1 MKFLVDICTGRRL
14 AIWLRE
20 QGHDV
25 CEVNERSAKMEDNEI
40 LQWANTEKRIV
51 ITVDKDFG
59 TLAVALGQPHHGI
72 IRLPDVPALNR
83 QILMEEVLRRHSKD
97 LENRAIITVS
107 EKRIRIRQG

>member
-1 MKFLVDICTGRRL
+1 VKFLVDICTGRRL

>member
-1 MKFLVDICTGRRL
+1 VKFLVDICTGRKL

-25 CEVNERSAKMEDNEI
+25 CEVNERSSKMEDSEI
-40 LQWANTEKRIV
+40 LRWANTEKRIV

-72 IRLPDVPALNR
+72 IRLPDVSALNR

-97 LENRAIITVS
+97 LENRVIITVT

>member
-1 MKFLVDICTGRRL
+1 VKFLVDICTGRRL

-25 CEVNERSAKMEDNEI
+25 CEVNERSAKMDDDEI
-40 LQWANTEKRIV
+40 LRWANTEKRIV

-59 TLAVALGQPHHGI
+59 TLAVALGQSHHGI

>member
-1 MKFLVDICTGRRL
+1 VKFLVDICTGRRL

-97 LENRAIITVS
+97 LENLVIITVS
-107 EKRIRIRQG
+107 EKRIRIRKT

>member
-97 LENRAIITVS
+97 LENLVIITVS
-107 EKRIRIRQG
+107 EKRIRIRKT